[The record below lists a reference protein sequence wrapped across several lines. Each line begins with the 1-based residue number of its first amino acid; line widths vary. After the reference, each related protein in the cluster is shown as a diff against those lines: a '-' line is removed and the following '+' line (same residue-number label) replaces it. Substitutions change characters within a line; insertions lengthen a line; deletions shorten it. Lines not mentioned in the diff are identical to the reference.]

1 MPEQALEVAR
11 ILDMAALG
19 FTSVLVVALVPDVLM
34 LRLRGGWRRLKS
46 REPLKRIASQLETG
60 NTRDSPSV
68 DELKALKNP
77 VCRFYEAALDRKGV
91 YDSTIA
97 LERLL
102 KEIDGGRTRLAN
114 VLKGV
119 GPLAGMAGSVL
130 GLMMYS
136 TNLSNQE
143 ELVKALGFLL
153 STTLIGTYIAI
164 GAWFVTFLME
174 SEKERIQVDCVRA
187 WETVQVYR
195 NRSRLAAEAR
205 NREQEEMAEQL
216 FFQEGQES
224 RKQAKPSDTEV
235 PEYSNQSVEPRPE
248 PEGTNLPT
256 QPIEKGR
263 QNQKHVINRSSTRPD
278 DGKRL
283 RVF

>member
-1 MPEQALEVAR
+1 MPEQALEIAR
-11 ILDMAALG
+11 LMDMAALVAC
-19 FTSVLVVALVPDVLM
+19 SVLVVAVLPDVLM
-34 LRLRGGWRRLKS
+34 LRLRGGWNRWRS
-46 REPLKRIASQLETG
+46 RQPLKRIASQLESG
-60 NTRDSPSV
+60 SARDSPSIA
-68 DELKALKNP
+68 DLRSLRNP
-77 VCRFYEAALDRKGV
+77 VCRFYEAALDPKGV
-91 YDSTIA
+91 HDSTIA
-97 LERLL
+97 LDRLL
-102 KEIDGGRTRLAN
+102 REIDGGRTRLAN

-164 GAWFVTFLME
+164 GAWIVTFLVE
-174 SEKERIQVDCVRA
+174 SEKERIQVDCVHA

-195 NRSRLAAEAR
+195 NRNRLAAEAKI
-205 NREQEEMAEQL
+205 REQSDEGDRL
-216 FFQEGQES
+216 LVQEGQGPTKKSES
-224 RKQAKPSDTEV
+224 SDTNVSE
-235 PEYSNQSVEPRPE
+235 ETKRTMKPRPE

-256 QPIEKGR
+256 PPMEKGIPKP
-263 QNQKHVINRSSTRPD
+263 KHDNYRSSTQSN